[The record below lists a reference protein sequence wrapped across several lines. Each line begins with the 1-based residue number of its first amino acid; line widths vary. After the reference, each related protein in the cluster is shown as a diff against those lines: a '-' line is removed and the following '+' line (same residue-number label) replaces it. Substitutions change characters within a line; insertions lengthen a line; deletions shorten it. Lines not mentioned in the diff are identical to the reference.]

1 MASTYSTNLKIELIG
16 TGEGSGT
23 WGQTTNTNLGT
34 ALEEAIVGRGVATF
48 TSDADLTLTLTNSNA
63 SQVARAFAI
72 RVESSVSLTATR
84 NLIVPTMYK
93 PYIVNNVT
101 TGGQSIVIKTASGA
115 GVTVPNGS
123 RVFVYVNNTDAIEVL
138 NYISALS
145 LGTDL
150 AIADG
155 GTGASTAAGA
165 RTNLG
170 ASTVGANLFT
180 AANPSAITFVRI
192 NADNTV
198 SLLDATTFRT
208 AIGAGTGSG
217 DVTGP
222 GSAVSANVA
231 TFNGT
236 TGKVIQD
243 SGKALPSGALVG
255 TSDSQTLTN
264 KTLTAPVISTISNAG
279 TLTLPTSTDTLVGR
293 ATTDTLTNKTLSGA
307 VLNDGYTEEV
317 FAISGTTPALSPTN
331 GSIQTWALTGNST
344 PTAGT
349 WADGQ
354 SLTLMVDDG
363 TAYTITWTSVAV
375 TWKTN
380 NGAAPSLLTSGLTPI
395 TLWKVGGVIYG
406 ARVGNA

>member
-123 RVFVYVNNTDAIEVL
+123 RVFVYVNSTDAIEVL

-198 SLLDATTFRT
+198 SLLDAATFRT

-264 KTLTAPVISTISNAG
+264 KTLTAPTV
-279 TLTLPTSTDTLVGR
+279 
-293 ATTDTLTNKTLSGA
+293 SGA
-307 VLNDGYTEEV
+307 TLNSGYTEQV
-317 FAISGTTPALSPTN
+317 YAVSGTTPALSPTN
-331 GSIQTWALTGNST
+331 GSIQTWTLSGNST

-354 SLTLMVDDG
+354 SMTLMVDDG

-380 NGAAPSLLTSGLTPI
+380 NGVAPTLLTSGYTPI

>member
-123 RVFVYVNNTDAIEVL
+123 RVFVYVNSTDAIEVL

-198 SLLDATTFRT
+198 SLLDAATFRT

-264 KTLTAPVISTISNAG
+264 KTLTAPTV
-279 TLTLPTSTDTLVGR
+279 
-293 ATTDTLTNKTLSGA
+293 SGA
-307 VLNDGYTEEV
+307 TLNSGYTEQV
-317 FAISGTTPALSPTN
+317 YAVSGTTPALSPTN
-331 GSIQTWALTGNST
+331 GSIQTWTLSGNST

-354 SLTLMVDDG
+354 SLTLMIDDG

-380 NGAAPSLLTSGLTPI
+380 NGVAPTLLTSGYTPI

>member
-1 MASTYSTNLKIELIG
+1 MASTYSTNLKIELLG

-123 RVFVYVNNTDAIEVL
+123 RVFVYVNSTDAVEVL

-198 SLLDATTFRT
+198 SLLDAATFRT

-264 KTLTAPVISTISNAG
+264 KTLTAPTV
-279 TLTLPTSTDTLVGR
+279 
-293 ATTDTLTNKTLSGA
+293 SGA
-307 VLNDGYTEEV
+307 TLNSGYTEQV
-317 FAISGTTPALSPTN
+317 YTVSGTTPALSPTN
-331 GSIQTWALTGNST
+331 GSIQTWTLSGNST

-363 TAYTITWTSVAV
+363 TAYTITWTSIAV

-380 NGAAPSLLTSGLTPI
+380 NGVAPTLLTSGYTPI

>member
-123 RVFVYVNNTDAIEVL
+123 RVFVYVNSTDAIEVL

-198 SLLDATTFRT
+198 SLLDAATFRT

-222 GSAVSANVA
+222 ASAVSANVA

-255 TSDSQTLTN
+255 ASDSQTLTN
-264 KTLTAPVISTISNAG
+264 KTLTAPTV
-279 TLTLPTSTDTLVGR
+279 
-293 ATTDTLTNKTLSGA
+293 SGA
-307 VLNDGYTEEV
+307 TLNSGYTEQV
-317 FAISGTTPALSPTN
+317 YAVSGTTPALSPTN
-331 GSIQTWALTGNST
+331 GSIQTWTLSGNST

-363 TAYTITWTSVAV
+363 AAYTITWTSVAV

-380 NGAAPSLLTSGLTPI
+380 NGVAPTLLTSGYTPI

>member
-123 RVFVYVNNTDAIEVL
+123 RVFVYVNSTDAIEVL

-198 SLLDATTFRT
+198 SLLDAATFRT

-243 SGKALPSGALVG
+243 SGKAMPSGALVG
-255 TSDSQTLTN
+255 TSDTQTLTN
-264 KTLTAPVISTISNAG
+264 KTLTAPTV
-279 TLTLPTSTDTLVGR
+279 
-293 ATTDTLTNKTLSGA
+293 SGA
-307 VLNDGYTEEV
+307 TLNSGYTEQV
-317 FAISGTTPALSPTN
+317 YAVSGTTPALSPTN
-331 GSIQTWALTGNST
+331 GSIQTWTLSGNST

-354 SLTLMVDDG
+354 SLTLMIDDG

-380 NGAAPSLLTSGLTPI
+380 NGVAPTLLTSGYTPI